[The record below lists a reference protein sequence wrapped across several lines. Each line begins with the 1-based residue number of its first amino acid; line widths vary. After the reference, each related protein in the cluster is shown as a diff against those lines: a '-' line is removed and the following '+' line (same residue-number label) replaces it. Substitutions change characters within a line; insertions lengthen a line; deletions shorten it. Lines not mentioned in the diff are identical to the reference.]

1 MLLKKLLN
9 RGNPKAWHS
18 LRTFVRL
25 KSSEGNETF
34 QISLQ
39 LSQRLQTLEKE
50 SSPKYYRL
58 KEIQTELVRLT
69 NDYKDN
75 ESLLSD
81 KDFAHEA
88 ELDNEKIEVELQELM
103 LDSARLLDHSQKFAA
118 NDAYLEVN
126 SGAGGIEAGI
136 FAGEILNLY
145 KGYANYLGF
154 SAYIEEQERNTV
166 CDTDSIMS
174 GKLSVQGVN
183 VYKTLKYECGVHRVS
198 NFLLINAAD
207 LFTIIIRYF

>member
-1 MLLKKLLN
+1 MLLKKILN
-9 RGNPKAWHS
+9 RGNVKTWQS

-25 KSSEGNETF
+25 KSNEENETF
-34 QISLQ
+34 QISLR
-39 LSQRLQTLEKE
+39 LAQRLETLEKE
-50 SSPKYYRL
+50 SSPKYFRL

-75 ESLLSD
+75 ESLSND
-81 KDFAHEA
+81 EDFAHEA

-103 LDSARLLDHSQKFAA
+103 LASARLLDKSQKFAA

-126 SGAGGIEAGI
+126 SGAGGVEAGI

-154 SAYIEEQERNTV
+154 SVYTEELDSSTV
-166 CDTDSIMS
+166 LDTTSILNA
-174 GKLSVQGVN
+174 KLSVQGVN
-183 VYKTLKYECGVHRVS
+183 VYKALKYECGVHRVS
-198 NFLLINAAD
+198 KFLLTTNK
-207 LFTIIIRYF
+207 